1 MINSHAQSI
10 KKVQTLQIQKKTLAT
25 LVNKLEERNAN
36 KPKAMEKLCSRQDQI
51 SSEMTGIDYITSSQ
65 MTPCKEGGLV
75 MGSGS
80 YGACQRLSMWKN
92 LKVCVKKVHGKINAK
107 EVKHEAAML
116 KKLQQSL
123 YVPVLLGINII
134 QQPFYIV
141 TSFHSATPE
150 SSLTLHSALMKC
162 TSIKKEKWM
171 SIFHKCAL
179 GLKSLHDL
187 GVIHNDLHQKNIL
200 LDRLNGHT
208 HPVIIDF
215 GKACKVGNGRCRKVG
230 DVVMYSELHPWVA
243 PETVRGEDSESEQS
257 DVYSF
262 GYIINKFNR
271 VAKVDT
277 IGTLAL
283 HCQSQKCYRPS
294 MGQVIE
300 SLKEFCRNDKT

>member
-1 MINSHAQSI
+1 MASSM
-10 KKVQTLQIQKKTLAT
+10 
-25 LVNKLEERNAN
+25 KLESDFRAEKAEWLKTQMEGLENSKSWKTKCDDVFKLLKYKYHTIN
-36 KPKAMEKLCSRQDQI
+36 KVEA
-51 SSEMTGIDYITSSQ
+51 GIDYITSSQ

-243 PETVRGEDSESEQS
+243 PETVRG
-257 DVYSF
+257 
-262 GYIINKFNR
+262 
-271 VAKVDT
+271 
-277 IGTLAL
+277 
-283 HCQSQKCYRPS
+283 
-294 MGQVIE
+294 GQ
-300 SLKEFCRNDKT
+300 